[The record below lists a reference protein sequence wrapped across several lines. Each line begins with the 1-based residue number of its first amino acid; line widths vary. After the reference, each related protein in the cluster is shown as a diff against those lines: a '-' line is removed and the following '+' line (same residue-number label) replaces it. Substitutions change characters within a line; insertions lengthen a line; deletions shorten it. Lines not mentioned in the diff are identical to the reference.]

1 MRCGESEASS
11 QSAVQMTREM
21 QQMVKDLRDGV
32 QPKDDGTETTLD
44 AELNKMSY
52 PDFEGLCKACAKLTV
67 KSKDKMLDV
76 VFQGHITA
84 MVGAINLYMS
94 SELLYTW

>member
-32 QPKDDGTETTLD
+32 WPKDDGTETTLD

-52 PDFEGLCKACAKLTV
+52 LDFEGLHKACAKLTV

-76 VFQGHITA
+76 VF
-84 MVGAINLYMS
+84 
-94 SELLYTW
+94 

>member
-1 MRCGESEASS
+1 MRCRESEASS

-52 PDFEGLCKACAKLTV
+52 LDFEGLCKACAKLTV
-67 KSKDKMLDV
+67 KLKDKMLDV
-76 VFQGHITA
+76 VF
-84 MVGAINLYMS
+84 
-94 SELLYTW
+94 